1 MTSTK
6 TIDNDDINPYIEI
19 VEHDPWSV
27 ENLVKAALKRTKERF
42 LSYLLAYVASFI
54 LVIVVFAAGVI
65 VSTMLSILYV
75 TTKSVVLV
83 GILGAFTA
91 IGFFVALIYVSA
103 WSQLAVIRSLML
115 NEKKDLGALFKEV
128 KPATGG
134 YIWLSIITSLFMFGL
149 IPWGL
154 LTLFIV
160 LILWAYWSI
169 FSTFVYLEQRRR
181 GLENLWISR
190 QMIDERFIGIAGRML
205 LIHGSIFFMMI
216 ALSWSNNAILRFA
229 SFIVNILFVPFSIS
243 FSYEIYRLLKIPT
256 EVKKPTAW
264 IAFSVIGFVLF
275 IVMMALLVTVFSQN
289 FNQIMEIFIK
299 MIRADQL
306 PRTPAVNLSP
316 YPSL

>member
-1 MTSTK
+1 M
-6 TIDNDDINPYIEI
+6 
-19 VEHDPWSV
+19 EHDPWSV
-27 ENLVKAALKRTKERF
+27 ENLVRAALKRTKERF
-42 LSYLLAYVASFI
+42 LSYFLTYVASSI
-54 LVIVVFAAGVI
+54 LFIVVFAAGVI
-65 VSTMLSILYV
+65 LSTMINILYV
-75 TTKSVVLV
+75 RTKSVLLV
-83 GILGAFTA
+83 GILGTPTA

-103 WSQLAVIRSLML
+103 WSQLAVIHSLML

-134 YIWLSIITSLFMFGL
+134 YIWLSIVTTLFMFGL

-154 LTLFIV
+154 MTLFIV

-216 ALSWSNNAILRFA
+216 ALGWSDNAFLRLL
-229 SFIVNILFVPFSIS
+229 SGIVNILFVPFSIS

-256 EVKKPTAW
+256 EVKKPTVW
-264 IAFSVIGFVLF
+264 IAFSAIGFVLF
-275 IVMMALLVTVFSQN
+275 IVMCTLLITVFSQN
-289 FNQIMEIFIK
+289 FAQIMEVIIK

-306 PRTPAVNLSP
+306 PRTPAVNLTP
-316 YPSL
+316 YPSM